1 LNGFRQRQSEAAAR
15 SAERRRREDAAPRLK
30 DQVPAL
36 ETLRLDIQERRA
48 DAPIA
53 ESSHVRRIPVEHAP
67 ALFELPCHDAFCTEG
82 GHDMTQIILQ
92 SLRAGETAFEGED
105 ACNGHTGTAPC
116 QRVLRYVATA
126 TYRRPQP

>member
-1 LNGFRQRQSEAAAR
+1 MNGFRQRQSEAAAR
-15 SAERRRREDAAPRLK
+15 AAERRRREDAAPRLR

-48 DAPIA
+48 ETLIA
-53 ESSHVRRIPVEHAP
+53 ETSHTRRIPVEHAP

-82 GHDMTQIILQ
+82 GHDVTQVIVRALQ
-92 SLRAGETAFEGED
+92 SGQTEFEGED

-126 TYRRPQP
+126 SYRR